1 MPKVVFNEDLCK
13 GCSLCVEVCPV
24 SIIELKKDINQ
35 SGYHPAT
42 IEENNMSKC
51 TACMSCALICPD
63 TCIEIW
69 K

>member
-1 MPKVVFNEDLCK
+1 MAKVVFNEELCK

-24 SIIELKKDINQ
+24 KIIVLKEDINQ
-35 SGYHPAT
+35 SGFHPAS
-42 IEENNMSKC
+42 IAEENMEKC
-51 TACMSCALICPD
+51 TACTSCALICPD

>member
-1 MPKVVFNEDLCK
+1 MAKVVFNEDLCK

-24 SIIELKKDINQ
+24 GIIELKSEINK
-35 SGYHPAT
+35 SGFHPAT
-42 IEENNMSKC
+42 ITDMSKC
-51 TACMSCALICPD
+51 TGCTSCALICPD